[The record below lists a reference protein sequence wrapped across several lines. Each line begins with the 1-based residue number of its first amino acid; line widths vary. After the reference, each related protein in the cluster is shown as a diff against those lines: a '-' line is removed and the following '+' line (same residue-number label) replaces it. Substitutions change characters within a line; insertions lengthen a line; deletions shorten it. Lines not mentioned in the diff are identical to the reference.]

1 MPHDDRA
8 TVADT
13 ATLTIGQACRAA
25 GVTRKAV
32 RVYERRGLL
41 AARTRTATG
50 YRLFTDADVEALRFI
65 RRARTLGLG
74 LDDVAEALA
83 LRRAGTAPCPAVRT
97 RIAARIREVDAA
109 IAELRDLRDGL
120 AAAADTD
127 CRPPDTAPTI
137 CPIIESR

>member
-32 RVYERRGLL
+32 RVYEHRGLL

-50 YRLFTDADVEALRFI
+50 YRLFTDADVDTLRFI
-65 RRARTLGLG
+65 RRARALGLG
-74 LDDVAEALA
+74 LDDVADVLA
-83 LRRAGTAPCPAVRT
+83 LRQAGTAPCASVRT

-109 IAELRDLRDGL
+109 IAELRGLRAGL
-120 AAAADTD
+120 VAAADSDGT
-127 CRPPDTAPTI
+127 PPAAAPTI